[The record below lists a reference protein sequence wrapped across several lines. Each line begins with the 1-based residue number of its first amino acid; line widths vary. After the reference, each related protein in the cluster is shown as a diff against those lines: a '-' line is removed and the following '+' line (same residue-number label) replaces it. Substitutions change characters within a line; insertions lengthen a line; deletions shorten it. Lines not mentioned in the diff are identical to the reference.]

1 VQISSKSSAIKDLY
15 TQKLTSDEVKE
26 IRKEI
31 QQNIN
36 KFATYQTRND
46 TNLTNRDKNVDSIV
60 DNFQHF
66 LKFLEG
72 IGYDGN
78 KSFSKLS
85 KEEGDSMLK
94 DMFKSGYKELDTKV

>member
-1 VQISSKSSAIKDLY
+1 MQISSKSSVIKDLY
-15 TQKLTSDEVKE
+15 TQKLTPDEVKE

-31 QQNIN
+31 QKNID
-36 KFATYQTRND
+36 KFATYKTQNE
-46 TNLTNRDKNVDSIV
+46 TNLTSGDKNVDTIV

-85 KEEGDSMLK
+85 KEAGEAMLK
-94 DMFKSGYKELDTKV
+94 DMFESGYTELDTKV